1 MSIFKCKM
9 CGGDL
14 RVDQENGVAVCE
26 YCGTRQTLPRFSG
39 GRSGDL
45 YARAGDYR
53 RGNEFDK
60 AAALYEQMLAED
72 GGDAELYWS
81 LVLCR
86 YGIEYV
92 EDPADHRRVPTINRT
107 QFKSI
112 LEDKDYRAA
121 LEHATPA
128 QRRLYETEAQAIE
141 RLQRSILAISQRE
154 EPFDVFICYKE
165 SDEQGRRTMDSVLAM
180 ELYKELTRDGVK
192 TFFSRVTLEDKLGVA
207 YEPYIFAA
215 LQSARVMVVIST
227 RQAYVNA
234 VWVKNEWNRYLAL
247 IRSGEKKTLI
257 PAYRDMSPYDL
268 PEEFRYLQAQ
278 DLGRVGAMQDLV
290 YGVEKLLK
298 ADPRHMPAPAAAVAS
313 SPVSGLLERAFLF
326 LEDGEWASADEY
338 CEKVLDAEPRNA
350 EAYLGKLMVERKI
363 RLRTQLSQQE
373 EPFDGSDFYRKAMR
387 FGSDE
392 LRAELTGCID
402 AIHTRRENERL
413 AAIYRDLTA
422 ELERADSEAAYRSL
436 AQRFA
441 EIGGYQDAVA
451 QQELCL
457 KKAEDSRKR
466 VIYNAALRLMTGR
479 DPENYRR
486 AMEQLEPIA
495 DWEDAAELI
504 QRCRQNI
511 DDIAAEEERKR
522 LERERKEEE
531 RRIVHLDGL
540 YAAALAAMEGAKNE
554 AGYKSA
560 AGKFDGICGYRD
572 ATQQRDRCLKK
583 AEECRHEGV
592 YQSAKK
598 QMNKGGMAAYR
609 RAMATFQ
616 SITGYRDA
624 DEQAIQCQEQL
635 RLLEEAQAA
644 AAEAVKAAKAEKK
657 TKKKQGG
664 ALMGILIALL
674 IMALLAGAIYLGSG
688 KNVGNALELLPVKV
702 TMTRIEEDGE
712 VDCGV
717 TIQDV
722 ECRVEGANAIFRLT
736 FELADDRPI
745 NYFAFSPPDGEVFG
759 VRGTITAEV
768 PSVDILIPAAKLLA
782 ADAMTVSMVPED
794 STGDRYVNFWVVE
807 GFETLKN
814 KIERYLEAQSELAET
829 EDELPTL
836 ESTINPG
843 DTVTFGHYE
852 QDNDT
857 TNGPEAIQWRVL
869 DVQNGKALIIS
880 EKVLARG
887 LHRSTVWNGH
897 DYTTWET
904 SLIRSWMNDDF
915 YDVAFTDTEKEAIQL
930 TDVKDEANPYMDDI
944 ITRPNVYHW
953 SAMEPGVDTQDYVF
967 ALSINEFKKYFPNP
981 ESAKAE
987 ATEVA
992 KVGNPYGKDERL
1004 RKAIYTSADMALE
1017 LDFDWITMDGVSW
1030 SWWLRTVGPKHFAP
1044 GNFLSIVL
1052 GDGSLLEEGDV
1063 ADSCD
1068 IGIRPAMWVDAKML
1082 SSTLN
1087 PGSIYTFGHYEQDY
1101 DTSNGAE
1108 AIPWK
1113 VLDVQNGK
1121 ALLLSQD
1128 VLVRLQYHPQESG
1141 ATWKDCTLRQ
1151 WLNDDFYHAAFSEEE
1166 LKRVCLTRNVNED
1179 NPTYGTDGGED
1190 TDDHVF
1196 LLSLSEAEKYFA
1208 SDEERQC
1215 EFSAAVNLIV
1225 DQEPSVQKGIFETED
1240 PYGYDRRWWLRT
1252 PGMYPLTT
1260 VIIEKDGSISR
1271 NGNTGAYA
1279 SGVACHQWNGVR
1291 PAIWIEID

>member
-14 RVDQENGVAVCE
+14 CVDQENGVAVCE

-215 LQSARVMVVIST
+215 LHSARVMVAIST

-298 ADPRHMPAPAAAVAS
+298 ADPRHMPASAATVAS
-313 SPVSGLLERAFLF
+313 PPVSGLLERAFLF

-373 EPFDGSDFYRKAMR
+373 EPFDGSDYYRKAMR

-402 AIHTRRENERL
+402 AIHARRENEHL

-422 ELERADSEAAYRSL
+422 ELERTDNEASYRSL

-441 EIGGYQDAVA
+441 EISGYQDAVV

-457 KKAEDSRKR
+457 KKAEDCRKR

-531 RRIVHLDGL
+531 RRIAHLDGL
-540 YAAALAAMEGAKNE
+540 YAAALAAMKGAKNE

-583 AEECRHEGV
+583 AEECRREGI

-609 RAMATFQ
+609 RAMAAFQ
-616 SITGYRDA
+616 SLTGYRDA

-644 AAEAVKAAKAEKK
+644 AAEAVKAAKAAKAAKAEP
-657 TKKKQGG
+657 KKKGKVLTVGIAVVLALALIGG
-664 ALMGILIALL
+664 V
-674 IMALLAGAIYLGSG
+674 IYLSGG
-688 KNVGNALELLPVKV
+688 KN
-702 TMTRIEEDGE
+702 TDEDH
-712 VDCGV
+712 
-717 TIQDV
+717 
-722 ECRVEGANAIFRLT
+722 
-736 FELADDRPI
+736 
-745 NYFAFSPPDGEVFG
+745 
-759 VRGTITAEV
+759 
-768 PSVDILIPAAKLLA
+768 
-782 ADAMTVSMVPED
+782 
-794 STGDRYVNFWVVE
+794 
-807 GFETLKN
+807 
-814 KIERYLEAQSELAET
+814 EAQSELAET

-869 DVQNGKALIIS
+869 GVQDGKALIIS

-915 YDVAFTDTEKEAIQL
+915 YGVAFTDTEKEAIQL

-967 ALSINEFKKYFPNP
+967 ALSINEFEKYFPNP

-992 KVGNPYGKDERL
+992 KVGNPYAKDERL

-1017 LDFDWITMDGVSW
+1017 LDFDWITMDGVTW
-1030 SWWLRTVGPKHFAP
+1030 TWWLRTVGPKNISP
-1044 GNFLSIVL
+1044 GNAFSTVL
-1052 GDGSLLEEGDV
+1052 GDGSLVEEGDV
-1063 ADSCD
+1063 ADCD
-1068 IGIRPAMWVDAKML
+1068 LGIRPAMWVDAKML

-1108 AIPWK
+1108 AIQWK

-1151 WLNDDFYHAAFSEEE
+1151 WLNDDFYHAAFSGEE

-1190 TDDHVF
+1190 SDDYVF

-1215 EFSAAVNLIV
+1215 EFSTAVNMIV

-1252 PGMYPLTT
+1252 PGMYPLAT

-1271 NGNTGAYA
+1271 NGDTGAYA

>member
-92 EDPADHRRVPTINRT
+92 EDPADHRRVPIINRT

-128 QRRLYETEAQAIE
+128 QRRLYETEAQTIE

-165 SDEQGRRTMDSVLAM
+165 LDEQGRRTMDSVLAM

-215 LQSARVMVVIST
+215 LHSARVMVVIST

-373 EPFDGSDFYRKAMR
+373 EPFDGSDYYRKAMR

-422 ELERADSEAAYRSL
+422 ELERVDSEAAYRSL

-457 KKAEDSRKR
+457 KKAENCRKQ

-531 RRIVHLDGL
+531 RRIAHLEGL
-540 YAAALAAMEGAKNE
+540 YTAALAAMEGAKNE

-572 ATQQRDRCLKK
+572 ATQQRDRCLEK
-583 AEECRHEGV
+583 AEDCRREGI
-592 YQSAKK
+592 YQSARK
-598 QMNKGGMAAYR
+598 QMSKGGMAAYR

-624 DEQAIQCQEQL
+624 DEQAAQCQEQL
-635 RLLEEAQAA
+635 CLLEETRVDST
-644 AAEAVKAAKAEKK
+644 EP
-657 TKKKQGG
+657 KKKGKV
-664 ALMGILIALL
+664 LI
-674 IMALLAGAIYLGSG
+674 GAIAAVLALALVGGVTHLSSG
-688 KNVGNALELLPVKV
+688 KNVDNDLEEVQPEPAV
-702 TMTRIEEDGE
+702 TKEE
-712 VDCGV
+712 
-717 TIQDV
+717 I
-722 ECRVEGANAIFRLT
+722 
-736 FELADDRPI
+736 
-745 NYFAFSPPDGEVFG
+745 S
-759 VRGTITAEV
+759 
-768 PSVDILIPAAKLLA
+768 
-782 ADAMTVSMVPED
+782 
-794 STGDRYVNFWVVE
+794 
-807 GFETLKN
+807 
-814 KIERYLEAQSELAET
+814 
-829 EDELPTL
+829 TL
-836 ESTINPG
+836 EPAIHPG

-852 QDNDT
+852 QDYDT
-857 TNGPEAIQWRVL
+857 SNGPEPIQWKVL
-869 DVQNGKALIIS
+869 DVQGDKALIIS
-880 EKVLARG
+880 EKVLACG
-887 LHRSTVWNGH
+887 LHRSTVCDGH

-915 YDVAFTDTEKEAIQL
+915 YDAAFTDTEKKAIQL

-944 ITRPNVYHW
+944 ATRPNTYNW
-953 SAMEPGVDTQDYVF
+953 SAMEPGADTQDYVF
-967 ALSINEFKKYFPNP
+967 ALSVNEFEKYFSNP

-992 KVGNPYGKDERL
+992 KVGNPYAKDDRQ
-1004 RKAIYTSADMALE
+1004 RKALYTGGNRALE
-1017 LDFDWITMDGVSW
+1017 LGFDWITMDGVTW
-1030 SWWLRTVGPKHFAP
+1030 SWWLRTVGPKNISP

-1052 GDGSLLEEGDV
+1052 GDGSLLEEGTC

-1068 IGIRPAMWVDAKML
+1068 IGIRPAMWVDAKVM

-1087 PGSIYTFGHYEQDY
+1087 PGSIYTFGSYEQDY
-1101 DTSNGAE
+1101 DFTNGPE
-1108 AIPWK
+1108 PIQWK
-1113 VLDVQNGK
+1113 VLDVQDGK

-1128 VLVRLQYHPQESG
+1128 ALIRLQYHPRETG

-1151 WLNDDFYHAAFSEEE
+1151 WLNDDFYHTAFSEEE
-1166 LKRVCLTRNVNED
+1166 LERVCFTHNVNDD

-1196 LLSLSEAEKYFA
+1196 LLSLSEAEKYFT

-1215 EFSAAVNLIV
+1215 EFSAAVNIIV
-1225 DQEPSVQKGIFETED
+1225 DQDPGIQKDVIPTDD
-1240 PYGYDRRWWLRT
+1240 PYGYGRRWWLRT
-1252 PGMYPLTT
+1252 PGMYPLST
-1260 VIIEKDGSISR
+1260 VIIEKDGSVSR
-1271 NGNTGAYA
+1271 NRDTGAYA
-1279 SGVACHQWNGVR
+1279 MGAVCHQWNGVR